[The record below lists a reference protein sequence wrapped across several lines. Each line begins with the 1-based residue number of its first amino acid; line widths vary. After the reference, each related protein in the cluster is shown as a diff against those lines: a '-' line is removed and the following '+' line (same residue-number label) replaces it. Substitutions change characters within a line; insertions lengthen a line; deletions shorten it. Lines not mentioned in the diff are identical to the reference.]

1 MRSRVLLIVSIVE
14 LVIIAVLATVFFLPK
29 EKQKLSEMRYEK
41 QVEFLK
47 ESGVEE
53 EDHYLQ
59 FAIRCISECEA
70 NPYFVPTAYSNPQ
83 IYRIAEKVRKAVNEY
98 YGIQAPDVVFHT
110 FE

>member
-14 LVIIAVLATVFFLPK
+14 LVIIAVLATVFFQPK

-47 ESGVEE
+47 ENGVEE
-53 EDHYLQ
+53 GDLQ
-59 FAIRCISECEA
+59 FAIMCISECEA
-70 NPYFVPTAYSNPQ
+70 NPYYVPAVSSTRLFP
-83 IYRIAEKVRKAVNEY
+83 IAEKVRKAVNEY